1 MSDIND
7 SFKVAIPQFVGTRQA
22 HLFKTLKAPQ
32 FTGKLIF
39 TAKNNTQ
46 WIFSMYLGRIAYATG
61 GLHPCRRWRRNVNK
75 FAPEVFQ
82 LLDTF
87 DPQLFNN
94 RTFVNNWEYN
104 LFSFLIDQKVFN
116 PLTTNKIIRSIVQ
129 EILFDLTRAMEVN
142 FDIVEDKNPLSPL
155 VFIDTEPIIVEVWQD
170 WQKWLGAKLADRS
183 PNQAPIIRQQEE
195 LQKRTSPTTYQIM
208 KKLFNGK
215 NTLRDLHSQLNQD
228 IVSMTRMMN
237 PYFQLGLIELI
248 ATEDIP
254 FPWLIKSKGS
264 SLQGD
269 TNKALCITEEEQ
281 VVNGIKN
288 IINKLNFNFTSF
300 RDGELAIAFAQK
312 KPPEIIFVD
321 LEINSINAYDIISK
335 FKKISN
341 LQNIP
346 IILITDDL
354 TKIQPQ
360 DYQSVGF
367 CDVLIKPFHEQ
378 HIIKTVN
385 KNTRSND

>member
-22 HLFKTLKAPQ
+22 HLFKTLKTPQ

-39 TAKNNTQ
+39 TARNNTQ
-46 WIFSMYLGRIAYATG
+46 WVFSMYLGRIAYATG
-61 GLHPCRRWRRNVNK
+61 GVHPCRRWRRNVNK
-75 FAPEVFQ
+75 FAPEVLQ
-82 LLDTF
+82 VLDSF
-87 DPQLFNN
+87 DSQVFN
-94 RTFVNNWEYN
+94 TKQFISNWEYN

-183 PNQAPIIRQQEE
+183 PNHAPVIRQQGE

-237 PYFQLGLIELI
+237 PYFQLGLIELTT
-248 ATEDIP
+248 TEDIP
-254 FPWLIKSKGS
+254 FPWLIKSKSS
-264 SLQGD
+264 SLHGD
-269 TNKALCITEEEQ
+269 NNKALCITEEEE
-281 VVNGIKN
+281 VVNGLKHT
-288 IINKLNFNFTSF
+288 INELSFNFTSF
-300 RDGELAIAFAQK
+300 REGELAIAFAQK
-312 KPPEIIFVD
+312 NPPRVIFVD
-321 LEINSINAYDIISK
+321 LEISSLNAYDIISK
-335 FKKISN
+335 FKKVSN
-341 LQNIP
+341 LQHIP
-346 IILITDDL
+346 VILITEDL
-354 TKIQPQ
+354 TKINPQ

-367 CDVLIKPFHEQ
+367 SDVLIKPLHQQ
-378 HIIKTVN
+378 HIIKVMN
-385 KNTRSND
+385 KNVNSLD

>member
-39 TAKNNTQ
+39 TARDNTQ
-46 WIFSMYLGRIAYATG
+46 WVFSMYLGRISYATG
-61 GLHPCRRWRRNVNK
+61 GVHPCRRWRRNVNK
-75 FAPEVFQ
+75 FAPEALQ

-87 DPQLFNN
+87 DPQFFNN
-94 RTFVNNWEYN
+94 QTFVNNWEYN

-116 PLTTNKIIRSIVQ
+116 PLTTNKIIRNIVQ

-183 PNQAPIIRQQEE
+183 PNQAPVIRQQVE

-254 FPWLIKSKGS
+254 FPWLIKSKAS
-264 SLQGD
+264 SLHGD
-269 TNKALCITEEEQ
+269 GNKALCITEEEE
-281 VVNGIKN
+281 VVNGMKN
-288 IINKLNFNFTSF
+288 TINELSFNFTSF

-312 KPPEIIFVD
+312 NPPEIIFVD
-321 LEINSINAYDIISK
+321 LEINSISAYDIISK
-335 FKKISN
+335 FKKVPS

-346 IILITDDL
+346 IILITEDL

-367 CDVLIKPFHEQ
+367 CDVLIKPLHQQ
-378 HIIKTVN
+378 HIIKVVN
-385 KNTRSND
+385 KNTRSSD